1 MKFCEY
7 CSEIAL
13 CCEALGIKYGW
24 SHSNQF
30 FDGRLESACR
40 VEPPTWN
47 DTADPSYVKA
57 LRECDRD
64 CGNCYID
71 TDRVIS
77 FQSIVSADITRSWN
91 VFTVFV
97 FVVVVL
103 TPLVRTTLYLLSRY
117 ASEGQGGVHPYIDRY
132 LVIMPMFREYLF
144 YDVFS
149 NIILLLVYLFT
160 IQSTVSD
167 DKMTCCSTSQSVFLG
182 FFLWIIFVNETMP
195 FLMLMQR
202 AYTKRTCLES
212 LSVTHENN
220 TYSLHTHTHTHTQVH
235 SRLRLLYQQD
245 SDFSILLHSTVSHS
259 SI

>member
-13 CCEALGIKYGW
+13 CCEALGIKYDW

-30 FDGRLESACR
+30 FDGSVLESICR

-47 DTADPSYVKA
+47 DTSDPSYKET

-103 TPLVRTTLYLLSRY
+103 TPLVRTTLYMLSRY
-117 ASEGQGGVHPYIDRY
+117 ASEGLGVHPYIDRY

-212 LSVTHENN
+212 LSVKHENN

-245 SDFSILLHSTVSHS
+245 SDFSILLHSIVSHS